1 MQHNE
6 DDDKDINDNLD
17 IITYYSEAFDRV
29 AEVARTASAKKF
41 GLRALTYA
49 ILSQFKICGDYA
61 LYGRLWANK
70 VFFGVT

>member
-1 MQHNE
+1 MMM
-6 DDDKDINDNLD
+6 IRISMINLD

-29 AEVARTASAKKF
+29 AEVARTASAIANKF

-49 ILSQFKICGDYA
+49 ILSQFQICGDYA

-70 VFFGVT
+70 VFFGVK

>member
-1 MQHNE
+1 MVMM
-6 DDDKDINDNLD
+6 IRISMINLD
-17 IITYYSEAFDRV
+17 IMTYCYYSEAFDRV

-70 VFFGVT
+70 VFFGVK